1 MRSPSPDSLPAIEDE
16 ASFGPYRLSFRTGS
30 YCLFRETPS
39 NFPHSHNYHEL
50 CLVLSGKGEYRHGAG
65 EWALGPRDLFLCDPG
80 VEHEISSWKSR
91 DLRLVF
97 FILRIQK
104 INAGASGTHEE
115 ALIEAFSERH
125 RVLVRGQEDLAD
137 YLPLLTVRRT
147 DGRDR
152 SFASREA
159 FRNLILECVERF
171 AEKPPIFQGGKKE
184 SLPGRS
190 EVDLALDYI
199 SRQFRRNLSV
209 REVAEQVP
217 TTERNLL
224 RLFRKH
230 LKKGVKE
237 AIDEH
242 KMNYAAHQLLMRFRL
257 EEVASGI
264 GIDSP
269 SQFSQQF
276 KKHFGLSPKVY
287 QLRHAPSGP
296 HFRTDRDAW
305 ASSERPA
312 RQRGR

>member
-1 MRSPSPDSLPAIEDE
+1 MSLKSQDNLPAIEEE
-16 ASFGPYRLSFRTGS
+16 AAFGPYRLSFRTGS
-30 YCLFRETPS
+30 YCLFQETPS
-39 NFPHSHNYHEL
+39 NFPHSHNYHEF
-50 CLVLSGKGEYRHGAG
+50 CLVLSGKGEYRHGSE
-65 EWALGPRDLFLCDPG
+65 EWTLGQGDLFLCDPG
-80 VEHEISSWKSR
+80 VEHEISSWKTR
-91 DLRLVF
+91 DLHLVF

-104 INAGASGTHEE
+104 INSGVGRSHEE
-115 ALIEAFSERH
+115 ALVKAFLDRH
-125 RVLVRGQEDLAD
+125 RVLVRDQVDLAAH
-137 YLPLLTVRRT
+137 LPLLAPRRA

-152 SFASREA
+152 TFVSREA

-171 AEKPPIFQGGKKE
+171 AEKPPVFPGERKE

-190 EVDLALDYI
+190 EVDLALGYI
-199 SRQFRRNLSV
+199 ARQFRRNLSV

-237 AIDEH
+237 AIAEQ
-242 KMNYAAHQLLMRFRL
+242 KMNFAAHQLLMRFRL

-296 HFRTDRDAW
+296 HFRTDRK
-305 ASSERPA
+305 
-312 RQRGR
+312 RGNQK